1 MEVEEKIIENP
12 YGFIYITT
20 NMVNGKRY
28 LGQKR
33 FDEWNK
39 WKTYLGSG
47 RAFKNA
53 LKKYGKENFSRNIIY
68 FCYSEEELNKVEYDL
83 SVFLNVVDSD
93 DWYNLEYGGSGC
105 SGYHHTEETKRHLCE
120 VLSGENHP
128 WYGRHHSEETKEK
141 ISKSHKGK
149 VFSEEHIQHIKENHA
164 HLSGEN
170 HPNYGKHPSEETKVK
185 MSESHKN
192 PSDKTREK
200 LRNAQIKRYENPEE
214 RKKQSVAMSGN
225 KNPRYGQ
232 HCTEE
237 TKEKIREKAKER
249 FKDKTKHPTYG
260 RHLSDEQKQR
270 LSEYAKQRTGGK
282 SPSSKKVIRLSD
294 GKIYDYLASAAEEN
308 DMCRD
313 TMTKRCKLHKDFMYY
328 NEWIEQQNNLN
339 NNKGDD

>member
-1 MEVEEKIIENP
+1 METEEKIIENP

-39 WKTYLGSG
+39 WKAYLGSG
-47 RAFKNA
+47 RALKNA
-53 LKKYGKENFSRNIIY
+53 LKKYGKENFSRNIICL
-68 FCYSEEELNKVEYDL
+68 CYYEEELNQTEYDL
-83 SVFLNVVDSD
+83 SVFLNVVESN

-105 SGYHHTEETKRHLCE
+105 SGYHHTDETKKHLSE

-128 WYGRHHSEETKEK
+128 WYGKHHSEESKQKMSEK
-141 ISKSHKGK
+141 HKGIEPANK
-149 VFSEEHIQHIKENHA
+149 
-164 HLSGEN
+164 
-170 HPNYGKHPSEETKVK
+170 GKSATEETKQKLRDAWIGRPRNFSDEVKKK

-192 PSDKTREK
+192 PSDETREK
-200 LRNAQIKRYENPEE
+200 LRNAQIKRYENQEE

-237 TKEKIREKAKER
+237 TKEKIRKKAKER

-270 LSEYAKQRTGGK
+270 LSECAKQRTGGK
-282 SPSSKKVIRLSD
+282 NSSSKRVIRLSD

-308 DMCRD
+308 HMCKD